1 MNRLKNQASAGEA
14 RCVTLSGCDRG
25 AILCAVRAMA
35 RPCFF
40 RDQPAG
46 LTESPKP
53 VDARGLNSQSEALQ
67 NRRLRLGAIRLS
79 CLKPSLVPG
88 GQIPPGRAS
97 GSKMSDA
104 FLQIELTDFDRLSA
118 GAAL

>member
-1 MNRLKNQASAGEA
+1 M
-14 RCVTLSGCDRG
+14 TLSGCDRG

-118 GAAL
+118 GAAP

>member
-1 MNRLKNQASAGEA
+1 M
-14 RCVTLSGCDRG
+14 TLSGCDRG
-25 AILCAVRAMA
+25 AISCAVRAMA

-53 VDARGLNSQSEALQ
+53 MDARGLNSQSEALQ
-67 NRRLRLGAIRLS
+67 NQRLRVGAIGLS
-79 CLKPSLVPG
+79 CLKPSLVLG
-88 GQIPPGRAS
+88 GRYPLGRAS

-104 FLQIELTDFDRLSA
+104 FLQIELTDLDCLSA
-118 GAAL
+118 GEAP

>member
-1 MNRLKNQASAGEA
+1 M
-14 RCVTLSGCDRG
+14 TLSGCDRG
-25 AILCAVRAMA
+25 TSACAERAMA
-35 RPCFF
+35 QPCFF
-40 RDQPAG
+40 RHQTAG

-67 NRRLRLGAIRLS
+67 NRRLRLGAIGLS